1 MENKRIVKQTV
12 SQLELP
18 PDYSKFLEN
27 LKTRIKKA
35 RLKAALSANAE
46 VITLYWEI
54 GRNIL
59 SRQEAE
65 GWGTKVIDRLAID
78 LSKAFP
84 DMRGFS
90 PRNLKFMRAFAEA
103 YPEKEIVKQIVSQI
117 PWGHN
122 IRILQKVKKT
132 EERLWYARQATE
144 KGWSRN
150 ILIHQIESNAFS
162 REGQAVT
169 NFRKTL
175 PNPQSDLARQALKD
189 PYVFDFLAMDSDFR
203 EREFEKAL
211 IDHLKEF
218 LIELGVGFAYVGSQY
233 HMEIGDQ
240 DFYLDL
246 LFYHLRL
253 RCYIVIELKTG
264 DFKPEYAGKINFYL
278 SAVDDTLNTDQ
289 DNPSIGIILCKTRNR
304 VIAEYAL
311 RDMNK
316 PIGISRY
323 TFAENLPEEFKT
335 SLPTVEELEEE
346 MMNNNNNI

>member
-1 MENKRIVKQTV
+1 MKKNRIVNPPV
-12 SQLELP
+12 SQLKLP
-18 PDYSKFLEN
+18 PDYSKFLED
-27 LKTRIKKA
+27 LKIRIKTA
-35 RLKAALSANAE
+35 RLKVALSANAE
-46 VITLYWEI
+46 LITLYWEI

-65 GWGTKVIDRLAID
+65 GWGTKVIDRLAVD
-78 LSKAFP
+78 LTKAFP
-84 DMRGFS
+84 DMKGFS

-103 YPEKEIVKQIVSQI
+103 YPEKEIVKQVVSQI

-132 EERLWYARQATE
+132 EERLWYAGAGIE
-144 KGWSRN
+144 NGWSRN
-150 ILIHQIESNAFS
+150 FLVHQIERNTFS
-162 REGQAVT
+162 REGHAVT

-175 PNPQSDLARQALKD
+175 PSPQSDLAQQALKD
-189 PYVFDFLAMDSDFR
+189 PYIFDFLAMDSNFR

-211 IDHLKEF
+211 TEHLKEF
-218 LIELGVGFAYVGSQY
+218 LIELGVGFAYVGNQY

-246 LFYHLRL
+246 LFYHLKL
-253 RCYIVIELKTG
+253 RCYVVIELKTG
-264 DFKPEYAGKINFYL
+264 DFRPEYAGKINFYL
-278 SAVDDTLNTDQ
+278 SAVDDTLNTNQ
-289 DNPSIGIILCKTRNR
+289 DNPSIGIILCKTRNK

-316 PIGISRY
+316 PIGISQY
-323 TFAENLPEEFKT
+323 KLTESLPEEYKT

-346 MMNNNNNI
+346 LMKNDKNS